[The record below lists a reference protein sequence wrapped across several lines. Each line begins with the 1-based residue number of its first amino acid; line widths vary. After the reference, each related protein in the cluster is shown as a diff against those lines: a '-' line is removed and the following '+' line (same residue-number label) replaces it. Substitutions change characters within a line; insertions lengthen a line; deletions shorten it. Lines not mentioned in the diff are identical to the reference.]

1 MAKSN
6 NTLSEFTDFLNEIGG
21 RITDDTWHAMKIH
34 LNGKLRFFLFFKGVH
49 YIVWYNYKNIG
60 IRIIFA

>member
-6 NTLSEFTDFLNEIGG
+6 NTLSEFTNFLNEIGG

-34 LNGKLRFFLFFKGVH
+34 LNGKLRFFYFLKVFIISF
-49 YIVWYNYKNIG
+49 G
-60 IRIIFA
+60 ITLKI

>member
-6 NTLSEFTDFLNEIGG
+6 NTLSEFTDFLNGIGG

-34 LNGKLRFFLFFKGVH
+34 LNGKLRFFYFLKVFIISF
-49 YIVWYNYKNIG
+49 G
-60 IRIIFA
+60 ITIKI